1 MMVQPHDKQHPSAQK
16 QGLNVQRMH
25 EATLEVMT
33 PWFND
38 KEHPDNAQKAVFFK
52 EIFKVAKAEERYL
65 NGEIGKASD
74 DIIWDIH
81 ADKCR
86 CYNPNSSHVR

>member
-1 MMVQPHDKQHPSAQK
+1 
-16 QGLNVQRMH
+16 MH

-38 KEHPDNAQKAVFFK
+38 KEHPDNAQKAGFFR

-65 NGEIGKASD
+65 NGEIGKT
-74 DIIWDIH
+74 
-81 ADKCR
+81 
-86 CYNPNSSHVR
+86 